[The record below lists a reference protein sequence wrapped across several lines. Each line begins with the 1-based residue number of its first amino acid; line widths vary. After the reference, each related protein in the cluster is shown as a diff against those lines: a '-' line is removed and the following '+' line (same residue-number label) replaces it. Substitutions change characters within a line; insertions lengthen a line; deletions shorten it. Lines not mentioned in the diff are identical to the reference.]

1 MIPLVIDKFSL
12 VYDLLQPWAVA
23 EFYDLEDHEPVP
35 GAVYVIGRQ
44 RFVEQRDLIVDM
56 IESGL
61 YTVVFDNA
69 AEGSLTLMEQIREYD
84 LEQYTST
91 NQLLI
96 IGGGDMLYTYPY
108 IRYDY
113 FISVFTGYQ
122 ENIDQMARI
131 NEIYAKP
138 AKPYK
143 FMFLNGRARLHRQ
156 YLWHQF
162 DRTGLLDQ
170 SLWTMLESRG
180 FGQINPE
187 RWKDGGQLLTIPC
200 RVQNL
205 PAKYEVAQYRN
216 VPLDPGQERNIKR
229 QLFGNTWGDVYLQAE
244 PYIDTYFSVVTETVA
259 ERPWSFRTEKIV
271 KPIAQGHP
279 WICVAGPGFYKD
291 LRDLGFRTFSGL
303 IDESFDQID
312 DLQSRLDRIHAVVQ
326 DLCQQD
332 LASFLDS
339 CYSICK
345 YNQQHLLEV
354 SAAVKKE
361 FPSRFFEFITQ
372 YRE

>member
-1 MIPLVIDKFSL
+1 MMPLVIDKFSL
-12 VYDLLQPWAVA
+12 VYDLLKPWAVS
-23 EFYDLEDHEPVP
+23 EFYDLADHEPVP

-44 RFVEQRDLIVDM
+44 RFVEQRDLIVEM
-56 IESGL
+56 IETGQ

-69 AEGSLTLMEQIREYD
+69 AEGSMTLMEQIRDYG
-84 LEQYTST
+84 LEQYTKD
-91 NQLLI
+91 NRLLL

-122 ENIDQMARI
+122 ENIDQMDRMG
-131 NEIYAKP
+131 EIYAKTD
-138 AKPYK
+138 KPYK
-143 FMFLNGRARLHRQ
+143 FMFLNGRARLHRH

-162 DRTGLLDQ
+162 NNTGLLEQ
-170 SLWTMLESRG
+170 SIWTMLESRG
-180 FGQINPE
+180 FGRINPE
-187 RWKDGGQLLTIPC
+187 RWSDSGKFWAQHCQIK
-200 RVQNL
+200 NL
-205 PAKYEVAQYRN
+205 PPEYEVAQYRN
-216 VPLDPGQERNIKR
+216 APIDLGESKNIKR
-229 QLFGNTWGDVYLQAE
+229 QIFGNTWGDVYLQAE

-271 KPIAQGHP
+271 KPLAMGHP
-279 WICVAGPGFYKD
+279 WICVSGPGFYRD
-291 LRDLGFRTFSGL
+291 LKNLGFRTFDGL

-312 DLQSRLDRIHAVVQ
+312 DLQSRLDRIVAVVQ

-354 SAAVKKE
+354 SATVKQE